1 MSKRAY
7 EKSVFSLTACSLIC
21 LLFTL
26 FIAAAFAAQPPH
38 GGTLMMAVEGEEAN
52 LNPQVVTGATAQ
64 PIVNNIFNLLIY
76 MDFKFE
82 IIPGLARSWEVSKD
96 GLTYTFGLVKNAAWH
111 DGKPFTSADVLYTL
125 QEIYPQN
132 PRGSWWK
139 PGVNVSPEAPDPY
152 TFVIKLKEPFAPLLP
167 TLAFQVTGPNILPK
181 HLYEGTDLKKNP
193 YNNNPIGTGPFMF
206 KEWVKGS
213 HIELVRNPN
222 YFAKGKENKPYIDR
236 IVFQTIP
243 DSSARTLALKKGEI
257 DYIPSTFVPLEDIAD
272 LRKDKNIVID
282 KRGGGP
288 ETIKFFL
295 FNLRNPPLSNKLVR
309 QAIAYAMDRNAIYNL
324 ALAGEAKI
332 AKSILTSNTTWA
344 FDPKVPDYAYDPKK
358 ANALLDK
365 AGYPR
370 GPDGTRFK
378 MRLGTIAGRG
388 SDPVVVEVVRDSLK
402 KVGID
407 AQMFAAELSSFYDA
421 VFMRWDFDMVLQQAA
436 TGPDPTA
443 GVTRFLHSRQIKKA
457 TFVNAMGYSNP
468 EVDRLLDME
477 YKQIDKKQRAAT
489 WHRIQQIVLDDLPLI
504 PVYESAIANVYRS
517 NWADIVTT
525 LYGSAQSREDAYMK
539 K

>member
-1 MSKRAY
+1 MCFTRSK
-7 EKSVFSLTACSLIC
+7 K
-21 LLFTL
+21 
-26 FIAAAFAAQPPH
+26 
-38 GGTLMMAVEGEEAN
+38 
-52 LNPQVVTGATAQ
+52 
-64 PIVNNIFNLLIY
+64 
-76 MDFKFE
+76 
-82 IIPGLARSWEVSKD
+82 
-96 GLTYTFGLVKNAAWH
+96 
-111 DGKPFTSADVLYTL
+111 
-125 QEIYPQN
+125 IYPQN
-132 PRGSWWK
+132 PRGAWWK
-139 PGVNVSPEAPDPY
+139 PGENVFPEAPDPY

-167 TLAFQVTGPNILPK
+167 TLAFEVTGPKILPK

-193 YNNNPIGTGPFMF
+193 YNNKPIGTGPFMF

-222 YFAKGKENKPYIDR
+222 YFAKGKENKPYVDR
-236 IVFQTIP
+236 IVFRTIP
-243 DSSARTLALKKGEI
+243 DSSARILALKKGEI
-257 DYIPSTFVPLEDIAD
+257 DYIPSTFVPLEEIAD
-272 LRKDKNIVID
+272 LRKDKNIIVD

-288 ETIKFFL
+288 ETIKYFL
-295 FNLRNPPLSNKLVR
+295 FNLRNPPLSNKSVR
-309 QAIAYAMDRNAIYNL
+309 QAIAYAMDKDAIYNL
-324 ALAGEAKI
+324 ALAGEANI
-332 AKSILTSNTTWA
+332 ARSILTANTTWA
-344 FDPKVPDYAYDPKK
+344 FNPKVTDYTYDPKK
-358 ANALLDK
+358 ANELLDK

-370 GPDGTRFK
+370 GSDGMRFK
-378 MRLGTIAGRG
+378 MRIGTIAGRG

-407 AQMFAAELSSFYDA
+407 AQMFTAELSSFYDT

-443 GVTRFLHSRQIKKA
+443 GVSRFLHSRQIKKA

-468 EVDRLLDME
+468 EVDKLLDLE
-477 YKQIDKKQRAAT
+477 YKQVDRKQRAAS
-489 WHRIQQIVLDDLPLI
+489 WHRIQQIVMDELPLI